1 MKCDNCTKTA
11 TIHIIEVRNGKK
23 IDKNLCEHCAN
34 QAEPSSP
41 TKVTPINQLLTDFV
55 LQHSGLI
62 KEPAT
67 ACPVCGITWADF
79 RQSGLLGCEHDYA
92 AFDKDLT
99 PLLQKAHDG
108 GTHHLGKVPT
118 RRGGTHVPVKRQ
130 MDLTRLRKE
139 LNRAVEAE
147 DYERAAALR
156 DQIRQAEAP
165 ATKTSEGKTSETKA
179 AGSKTPDRAS

>member
-1 MKCDNCTKTA
+1 MKCDHCTKPA
-11 TIHIIEVRNGKK
+11 TVHVTEIRNGKK
-23 IDKNLCEHCAN
+23 IEKNLCEHCAN
-34 QAEPSSP
+34 TAESVP
-41 TKVTPINQLLTDFV
+41 TKNTPINQLLTDFV
-55 LQHSGLI
+55 LAHSGLA

-165 ATKTSEGKTSETKA
+165 ATKTSEGKTSDTKT
-179 AGSKTPDRAS
+179 SDRAS